1 MGEFLF
7 QCFIEI
13 SVGVDEVYGIQFYFL
28 EVIYKVFFVDVI
40 IVDNLGFF
48 VSMVIFRVVLD
59 SQERKKG
66 VVEV

>member
-1 MGEFLF
+1 MCEFLF